1 MLEAIGLGAL
11 AQVTLLLSGLIV
23 FWISIKDRHVG
34 WLAGLGAGM
43 MLAAVAFDLTDEAEA
58 LGGLGLAI
66 WFVIGGTVFL
76 VAERIVD
83 TRFGSDEGSALG
95 IVLGSVI
102 DGVPESLIFGIGIAT
117 GDPISVSFLAAV
129 MISNLPQAIAPSADL
144 RAQGWSMARLATM
157 WAAVIVSCGVASGLG
172 FLAATVDPAAIGDR
186 AAGVAAGGIL
196 AMLALS
202 LVPFAVQRGG
212 RSAAVFLVAGFA
224 LSVALS

>member
-1 MLEAIGLGAL
+1 
-11 AQVTLLLSGLIV
+11 
-23 FWISIKDRHVG
+23 
-34 WLAGLGAGM
+34 
-43 MLAAVAFDLTDEAEA
+43 
-58 LGGLGLAI
+58 
-66 WFVIGGTVFL
+66 
-76 VAERIVD
+76 
-83 TRFGSDEGSALG
+83 
-95 IVLGSVI
+95 
-102 DGVPESLIFGIGIAT
+102 
-117 GDPISVSFLAAV
+117 
-129 MISNLPQAIAPSADL
+129 
-144 RAQGWSMARLATM
+144 MARLATM